1 MIAPEAFK
9 VSARTNA
16 TSSFSVHVTLQYI
29 LHQLQDLLETFT
41 SKTLATGPSITKRNL
56 TYAQANRC
64 EKLLLRVVAVCFTSG
79 RRLFWSGHQLGG
91 LDRWGIVLISRQ
103 DCGIFHHNR
112 DLQSKL
118 KRLPS
123 QQHPANKTGDIGPP
137 QNVLGLCADKSARF
151 ASGDQDLLV
160 RIRKRK

>member
-64 EKLLLRVVAVCFTSG
+64 EKLLLRVLVAVCFTS
-79 RRLFWSGHQLGG
+79 RCRLFG
-91 LDRWGIVLISRQ
+91 LAIS
-103 DCGIFHHNR
+103 
-112 DLQSKL
+112 
-118 KRLPS
+118 
-123 QQHPANKTGDIGPP
+123 
-137 QNVLGLCADKSARF
+137 
-151 ASGDQDLLV
+151 LV
-160 RIRKRK
+160 D